1 LLEIYD
7 MQRPRSFRSWEV
19 SGVPELSFSPDSRW
33 LVSSVDFGTA
43 TISYYAIDPATGDA
57 SEFTIQQQDV
67 WESTTFS
74 ADSQLL
80 VAAAESGQIVF
91 WTIPKGTL
99 VRRWDI
105 HPTCCVVSDL
115 TFDPRGRYLAMSSP
129 DGLELR
135 RLADGTLAG
144 YTRQEVFQINFVAK
158 GTDLFLTGM
167 YGDGAVMI
175 WWIDK

>member
-1 LLEIYD
+1 
-7 MQRPRSFRSWEV
+7 M
-19 SGVPELSFSPDSRW
+19 G
-33 LVSSVDFGTA
+33 
-43 TISYYAIDPATGDA
+43 TISYYAIDPGAGNA
-57 SEFTIQQQDV
+57 FEFTIPQEDI

-74 ADSQLL
+74 GNSQEL

-91 WTIPKGTL
+91 WTVPEGNL
-99 VRRWDI
+99 VRSWDI

-115 TFDPRGRYLAMSSP
+115 AIDPGGRYLAMSSP
-129 DGLELR
+129 EGLGLR

-144 YTRQEVFQINFVAK
+144 FAKQEVHQIAFVAK
-158 GTDLFLTGM
+158 GTDLFLAGM